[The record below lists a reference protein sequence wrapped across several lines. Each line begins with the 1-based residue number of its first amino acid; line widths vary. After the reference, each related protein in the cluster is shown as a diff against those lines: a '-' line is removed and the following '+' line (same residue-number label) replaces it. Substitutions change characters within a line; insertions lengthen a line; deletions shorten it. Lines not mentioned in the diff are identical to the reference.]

1 MKAYVWTT
9 GAVFALIAGAHAFR
23 IVVEPH
29 VAREAPFMGLTA
41 FCVALTAW
49 AGRLLWTSRG

>member
-1 MKAYVWTT
+1 VWTT
-9 GAVFALIAGAHAFR
+9 GVVFALIAGAHAFR

-29 VAREAPFMGLTA
+29 VAREAPFMALTA